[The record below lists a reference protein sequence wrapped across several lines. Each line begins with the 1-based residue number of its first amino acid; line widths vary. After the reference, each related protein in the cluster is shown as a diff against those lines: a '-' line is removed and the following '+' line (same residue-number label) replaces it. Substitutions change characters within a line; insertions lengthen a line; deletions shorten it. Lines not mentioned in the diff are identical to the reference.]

1 VCEVDPSQLESAL
14 LNLAVNSRD
23 AMPRGGTLTL
33 TLKRVERD
41 DDLVLQNRAASPGP
55 WIVLSVKDSGV
66 GMPKDVLDRAFEP
79 FFTTKELGKGT
90 GLGLSRVYGF
100 VRQSGGFVT
109 LASTVGIGT
118 RLSIYLPPSPKSLS
132 ERAVNQLRVASATR
146 TETILLVEDDS
157 AVLALVIEMLN
168 DLGYRVITASDA
180 HGALEIVRRGEPI
193 DLILTDVV
201 MPGGKT
207 GVHLAAEARELRPG
221 IKVLLTSGYP
231 GEALARHE
239 PTDIEW
245 PMIAKPFRQPELAA
259 RLHSLLERRVDASRR
274 KGRAARRR

>member
-1 VCEVDPSQLESAL
+1 MSKEV
-14 LNLAVNSRD
+14 V
-23 AMPRGGTLTL
+23 
-33 TLKRVERD
+33 
-41 DDLVLQNRAASPGP
+41 
-55 WIVLSVKDSGV
+55 
-66 GMPKDVLDRAFEP
+66 DRAFEP
-79 FFTTKELGKGT
+79 FFTTKEPGKGT

-132 ERAVNQLRVASATR
+132 ELVAVNQPLLGSAVR

-157 AVLALVIEMLN
+157 RVLALVIEMLN

-180 HGALEIVRRGEPI
+180 HGALEIVRRGETI
-193 DLILTDVV
+193 DLILTDIV

-207 GVHLAAEARELRPG
+207 GVHLAAEACALRPD

-245 PMIAKPFRQPELAA
+245 PMIAKPFRQPELAI
-259 RLHSLLERRVDASRR
+259 RLQSLLEGRVDASTS
-274 KGRAARRR
+274 KGPSA